1 MAALTPAT
9 ALALPP
15 VLLAF
20 ATALAEAEL
29 ELPRQL
35 FTVGLVATAA
45 EKASAVPELC
55 ASEAASAHTYLQET
69 WDETNLAVYYW
80 SCLHELPRLPH
91 TKELSILTKGRNGA
105 HSCQRGCSG
114 LLRLWA
120 RGSPWRQGANLQG
133 QAPQLGSRTVRWQQ
147 RRRTPGTA
155 PGWAR

>member
-35 FTVGLVATAA
+35 FTVGSVATAA

-55 ASEAASAHTYLQET
+55 ASEAASAHTRLNILNTYIYRT
-69 WDETNLAVYYW
+69 HLANFF
-80 SCLHELPRLPH
+80 LGLP
-91 TKELSILTKGRNGA
+91 A
-105 HSCQRGCSG
+105 
-114 LLRLWA
+114 
-120 RGSPWRQGANLQG
+120 
-133 QAPQLGSRTVRWQQ
+133 
-147 RRRTPGTA
+147 
-155 PGWAR
+155 